1 MFMIINILLLF
12 ICTNSFKNRF
22 FIKKN
27 KLNVFY
33 DYHEYDEARLTYIIM
48 ASGNK
53 ETITLL
59 KDIED
64 HRINHYFINISYFSY
79 DDMIDLCKK
88 YNIKHDSDVY
98 EKPLVFTE
106 SNKFIGSSFELY
118 QDIIKY

>member
-1 MFMIINILLLF
+1 MKYFVILLLV
-12 ICTNSFKNRF
+12 ICVNSFKNRF

-33 DYHEYDEARLTYIIM
+33 DHHEYDEARLTYTIM
-48 ASGNK
+48 GSGNK
-53 ETITLL
+53 ETIILL

-64 HRINHYFINISYFSY
+64 HRINHYYINITYYSH
-79 DDMIDLCKK
+79 DDVVELCKK
-88 YNIKHDSDVY
+88 YNIEHNSDVY